1 MVSVMKGR
9 VANMTVVILANEWK
23 PQGVRIN
30 ELFGHFVK
38 KMNKILTFCWLAN
51 GFSRR
56 YALKTAPGLHF
67 GRCNPCRKVRV
78 LPDWT
83 GLDAD
88 LSYLP

>member
-38 KMNKILTFCWLAN
+38 KMNKILTFCWLVN

-56 YALKTAPGLHF
+56 YALKTVPGLLS
-67 GRCNPCRKVRV
+67 GRCSRAEKSEYCR
-78 LPDWT
+78 T